1 MQDFREYINSIYCLS
16 EKAWL
21 DFSACFKST
30 TISKGC
36 TITEYGKVPRYIYF
50 LKEGLVRA
58 YLLTG
63 EGKEH
68 NKTLFSPPA
77 LLGSLAALIQNSPS
91 RLTFE
96 TLTACTLMYADYEEV
111 AKLYDVHPDLNK
123 FSRKMLEQFFIEK
136 ENREIELLTLQA
148 KDRYLNLRKS
158 IPNIDQL
165 ISQYQIASYIGITPT
180 QLSRIRKELMHT

>member
-1 MQDFREYINSIYCLS
+1 MQDFKAYINSIYPLS

-21 DFSACFKST
+21 DFSACFKPI
-30 TISKGC
+30 TISKRC
-36 TITEYGKVPRYIYF
+36 TITEYGKVPRDIYF

-58 YLLTG
+58 YLITE
-63 EGKEH
+63 EGREH

-77 LLGSLAALIQNSPS
+77 LLGSLAALIQKSPS

-96 TLTACTLMYADYEEV
+96 ALTDCSFLYADYEAV
-111 AKLYDVHPDLNK
+111 SRIYDVHSDLNT

-148 KDRYLNLRKS
+148 KDRYLNLRTS

-180 QLSRIRKELMHT
+180 QLSRIRKELMLA